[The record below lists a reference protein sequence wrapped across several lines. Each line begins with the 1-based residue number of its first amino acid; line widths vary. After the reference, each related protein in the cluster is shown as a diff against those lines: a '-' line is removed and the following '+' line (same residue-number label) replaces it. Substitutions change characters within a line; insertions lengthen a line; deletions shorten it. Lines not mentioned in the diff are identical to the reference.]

1 VSAESFE
8 TYTHVFID
16 ARPAFPIHFL
26 KIYRRRPPM
35 PSNPIRA
42 FVSSTYEDLKDHRTH
57 VIKALRR
64 SGVFVD
70 PMEDWTAESD
80 EPKKFSQDRLVGCH
94 FCVLLV
100 AFRRGY
106 VPKNESSSVTQLE
119 YQAAIAKGIDVLVYL
134 LDESASWPAHF
145 NELDSDPQ
153 VRAWRASLEQ
163 MHGRELFGPAPLSI
177 DIAPA
182 ITRWVVK
189 RAHPVVANLSS
200 LASELAD
207 HEAVLRDRRAVV
219 TSHLER
225 ARDLIQHAHDELAQ
239 GRVPYGTCQQI
250 FDTGKLLVRTI
261 GDAVLK
267 DDLRRLQTLLKGA
280 YKVEMLHNVLKD
292 ESDRQLNL
300 AELDR
305 TRGAFAA
312 LVEAIR
318 SSPTAHPG

>member
-1 VSAESFE
+1 
-8 TYTHVFID
+8 
-16 ARPAFPIHFL
+16 
-26 KIYRRRPPM
+26 
-35 PSNPIRA
+35 
-42 FVSSTYEDLKDHRTH
+42 
-57 VIKALRR
+57 
-64 SGVFVD
+64 
-70 PMEDWTAESD
+70 
-80 EPKKFSQDRLVGCH
+80 
-94 FCVLLV
+94 
-100 AFRRGY
+100 
-106 VPKNESSSVTQLE
+106 LE

-153 VRAWRASLEQ
+153 IRAWRADLEQ
-163 MHGRELFGPAPLSI
+163 RHGRELFDPAPSSI

-189 RAHPVVANLSS
+189 HAHPIVADLSV

-207 HEAVLRDRRAVV
+207 HKAVLRERRAEV
-219 TSHLER
+219 TSHLKR
-225 ARDLIQHAHDELAQ
+225 THDLIQNAHDELAQ

-250 FDTGKLLVRTI
+250 FDTGELLVKAI
-261 GDAVLK
+261 GDTVSS
-267 DDLRRLQTLLKGA
+267 DDLKRLQTLLKGA
-280 YKVEMLHNVLKD
+280 YKVEMLHEALKD

-318 SSPTAHPG
+318 YSPTARPG